1 LTVREVSLAD
11 RFHFVRETK
20 AHAVEVL
27 TFEGGPF
34 AENTYLLVSASHG
47 AATLVD
53 PGFASTDALAY
64 LTAHGLEL
72 HSVLLTHAHID
83 HVEGLPAVRERHDV
97 PIRLHPD
104 DRPLYEGAGAQASAF
119 GIQLGVLPPVDYDLT
134 HGQRIGIPGA
144 ALDVRFAPGHAPG
157 HVIFYCEE
165 LGWAIAG
172 DVVFRGSIGRT
183 DLPGGDFQTLM
194 ASIRRE
200 VLSLPDDTVLYP
212 GHGPQTTVRMER
224 VGNPFLVPHY
234 GGDLA

>member
-1 LTVREVSLAD
+1 M
-11 RFHFVRETK
+11 
-20 AHAVEVL
+20 EVL

-34 AENTYLLVSASHG
+34 AENTYLLVSASAG

-53 PGFASTDALAY
+53 PGFATPDALAHVE
-64 LTAHGLEL
+64 AQGLDL
-72 HSVLLTHAHID
+72 HAVLLTHAHID
-83 HVEGLPAVRERHDV
+83 HVEGLPAVAARYDV

-104 DRPLYEGAGAQASAF
+104 DRPLYEAVGAQASAF
-119 GIQLGVLPPVDYDLT
+119 GIRLGELPPVQYDLT
-134 HGQRIGIPGA
+134 HGQRIEIPGA
-144 ALDVRFAPGHAPG
+144 SLEVKFAPGHAPG
-157 HVIFYCEE
+157 HVIFHCAD
-165 LGWAIAG
+165 LGWAVAG

-212 GHGPQTTVRMER
+212 GHGPSTTVRMER